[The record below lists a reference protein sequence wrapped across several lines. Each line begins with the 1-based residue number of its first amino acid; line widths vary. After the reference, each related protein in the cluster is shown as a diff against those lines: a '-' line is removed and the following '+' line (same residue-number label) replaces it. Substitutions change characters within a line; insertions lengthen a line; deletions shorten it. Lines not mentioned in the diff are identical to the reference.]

1 MNRQFIGR
9 LANQSKP
16 SLLAGLPPP
25 YLAPAWHTNVI
36 SSATTQ
42 HAPFSSTASNAARR
56 GPDKSKGRG
65 VSAIHMTGPKH
76 KLSAA
81 KYPLPTPVPASE
93 LPARKSDP
101 NHGLWAFFPPN
112 RHPLSTP
119 EYDST
124 HGRPWSIQEL
134 RGKSWDDL
142 HCLWWVCAK
151 ERNRLATSDL
161 ERDRLKA
168 GYGEAESVERARAIV
183 TTQKSIKHVLR
194 ERWYA
199 WEDAREL
206 LETHTDTILN
216 HTDPEVPTSSLLRR
230 KPKSKKA
237 KKAKT
242 SEK

>member
-1 MNRQFIGR
+1 MNRQFIGQ
-9 LANQSKP
+9 LVNQSKP

-25 YLAPAWHTNVI
+25 YLAPAWHSNHV

-42 HAPFSSTASNAARR
+42 HATFSSTASNAARR
-56 GPDKSKGRG
+56 GPDKSKSRG

-81 KYPLPTPVPASE
+81 KYPLPAPVPASE

-112 RHPLSTP
+112 RQSLSTP

-168 GYGEAESVERARAIV
+168 GFGEAESAERARVIR

-206 LETHTDTILN
+206 FDANKQAILN
-216 HTDPEVPTSSLLRR
+216 NTDPEIKTSRLVKRVRR
-230 KPKSKKA
+230 QNSKKN
-237 KKAKT
+237 
-242 SEK
+242 